1 MMKAHVLLLLLCLFP
16 SFLLSTATC
25 FTSVPSMVST
35 MKHPA
40 VNSDI
45 DVENGEISIKSFTV
59 QDPEIDSCYAIRNA
73 VFIQEQNVPVEIE
86 MDSYDGTAI
95 HILAYCNG
103 EVCGAARLII
113 SEDEAPGTQVGKIG
127 RVCVLASHRRRG
139 IGRKVMEFAVEE
151 LRRSLRS
158 GGKARLGAQT
168 HALAFYESVGFRL
181 IPGDNYMA
189 AGGVPHRDMEMVL

>member
-1 MMKAHVLLLLLCLFP
+1 LLLLLCLFP